1 LIDTMD
7 KYKKLVELVRNLET
21 DYRKFFEQENREAG
35 VRVRKQ
41 LQSIRSIA
49 KAIRSDIQETKQDF
63 APKIVHQPK
72 Q

>member
-1 LIDTMD
+1 MD
-7 KYKKLVELVRNLET
+7 NYKKLVDLVKNLET

-41 LQSIRSIA
+41 LQAIRAVA
-49 KAIRSDIQETKQDF
+49 KAIRTDIQETKQDF

-72 Q
+72 QQSV